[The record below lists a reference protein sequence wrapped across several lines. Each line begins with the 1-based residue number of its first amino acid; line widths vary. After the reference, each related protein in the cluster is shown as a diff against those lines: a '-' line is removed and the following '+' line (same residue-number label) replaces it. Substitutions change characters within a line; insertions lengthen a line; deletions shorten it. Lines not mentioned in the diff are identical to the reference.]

1 MRQRVL
7 GGDGDAIPFA
17 HKLLVG
23 AGVGGAAA
31 LLATPPDFVMVK
43 TQGSGMGSG
52 MGSGN
57 GRPRRSPLRLAADVL
72 RARGVRGVFRG
83 AQPTAAR
90 AAVLTAVEQGVYDE
104 AKGRLAALA
113 PALGGRDHPAC
124 HTAAALAAG
133 LATAVATSPLDVVK
147 TRFMCAAPGT
157 YAGPLACAAAVV
169 RADGPRGLFRGFLP
183 YYMQIGPWSLVM
195 FLAYEAIGKLARRFD
210 DDGG

>member
-1 MRQRVL
+1 VPQRQAVLARRKADRVRA
-7 GGDGDAIPFA
+7 DRAA
-17 HKLLVG
+17 
-23 AGVGGAAA
+23 GAAA
-31 LLATPPDFVMVK
+31 AVVAVARRP
-43 TQGSGMGSG
+43 
-52 MGSGN
+52 
-57 GRPRRSPLRLAADVL
+57 GR
-72 RARGVRGVFRG
+72 
-83 AQPTAAR
+83 
-90 AAVLTAVEQGVYDE
+90 
-104 AKGRLAALA
+104 
-113 PALGGRDHPAC
+113 
-124 HTAAALAAG
+124 AALAAG